1 MLGFNTHLVLFG
13 TQVLDLVPKYS
24 VFISKNYVGQ
34 TIHASPIDWKSAKK
48 NKHVKI
54 SSALFGSAVSAAQ
67 LSVGL
72 VACSQSFNQNPQM
85 VGRAFST

>member
-13 TQVLDLVPKYS
+13 TQVLDLVPKYF
-24 VFISKNYVGQ
+24 VIL
-34 TIHASPIDWKSAKK
+34 AKVMLGKLYTQARSIGNVQK
-48 NKHVKI
+48 NKHFKI
-54 SSALFGSAVSAAQ
+54 SSALFGGAVSAAQ

-72 VACSQSFNQNPQM
+72 VACCQSFNQNPQM